1 MPPNVLPPVVPTVPD
16 EQPPGLPVKTPVVR
30 KKLLFMLG
38 GLLAALFIILIAAGV
53 WYQLQLRP
61 VDATTTTKQRVTI
74 QTGTSLGGIAQLL
87 TQKKLIRSSIAF
99 DVYIRLHGLRPRL
112 QAGVYSLAPSES
124 TADIVAH
131 LVGGKTDD
139 FTITFYPGATLT
151 DNSSTPDSKKVDVT
165 HVLLRAGYSKEEIAA
180 ALAKTYDSPLFAD
193 KPAGTT
199 LEGYIYGETYQFQ
212 SGASVEEILTRTFA
226 EFYGQLQKYHII
238 EGMQAQGL
246 SLYQGITL
254 ASIIQREVSNPA
266 DQRQVA
272 QIFYLRLHQNMPLGS
287 DVTAYY
293 GADSIGAPRSVNV
306 DTLYNT
312 RLHAG
317 LPPGPIA
324 VPGLGALQ
332 AVAQPA
338 PGDYLYFLSGD
349 DGKTYYAHTNE
360 EHEQNIINH
369 CQVKCSGA

>member
-1 MPPNVLPPVVPTVPD
+1 MPPSTLPPVVSPVPG
-16 EQPPGLPVKTPVVR
+16 EQPPGLPVKTPDVR
-30 KKLLFMLG
+30 KKLLLMLG
-38 GLLAALFIILIAAGV
+38 GLLVSLVIIIASAVV
-53 WYQLQLRP
+53 WYRLQLRP
-61 VDATTTTKQRVTI
+61 VDASSTTKQRVTI
-74 QTGTSLGGIAQLL
+74 QTGTSPGGIADLL
-87 TQKKLIRSSIAF
+87 VQQKLIRSPLAF
-99 DVYIRLHGLRPRL
+99 DIYIRLHGARPKL
-112 QAGVYSLAPSES
+112 QAGVYSLAASES
-124 TADIVAH
+124 TSDIVAH

-151 DNSSTPDSKKVDVT
+151 DNSSTPSQKKVDVT
-165 HVLLRAGYSKEEIAA
+165 DVLLRAGYSQAEITA

-193 KPAGTT
+193 KPASAS
-199 LEGYIYGETYQFQ
+199 LEGYVYGETYQFA
-212 SGASVEEILTRTFA
+212 SGATVEDILTRTFD

-238 EGMQAQGL
+238 EGLQKQGL

-254 ASIIQREVSNPA
+254 ASIIQREVSSPA
-266 DQRQVA
+266 DERQVA
-272 QIFYLRLHQNMPLGS
+272 QIFYLRLHQNLPLGS

-306 DTLYNT
+306 DTPYNT
-312 RLHAG
+312 RLHPG

-324 VPGLGALQ
+324 APGLGALQ
-332 AVAQPA
+332 AAAQPA

-360 EHEQNIINH
+360 EHEQNITNH